1 MSFYSLKNLS
11 FGTKFSIV
19 AGVLLVF
26 GLFGGVLVSQQ
37 RQETRSNAAGNCSAN
52 TNGDLI
58 ADNCTAVNVSGY
70 LIGNNNN
77 ITNNVGNV
85 FGNGNRIG
93 NNVAGCVTGDNNHVG
108 NNVLGSMRGSGNT
121 ARQVANI
128 GGCSPNPYITPTSSP
143 TPPPTTCADGI
154 DNNQNELIDRGDPA
168 CHTDGNQ
175 DNPNSYDSHRSEV
188 NLPTPTPSRVP
199 TPTPTRIPTSTPTPT
214 LRPTITPTPTPVSR
228 CSDNIDNDNNGFK
241 DSFDST
247 CHTDNNPNNPNSY
260 DPTRPGEQG
269 GGNTCADSR
278 DNNNNG
284 VIDGGDPICHTD
296 GNPNN
301 PNSYDPSRNETSPTT
316 PPTLTPTPTRTPTS
330 TPVPG
335 NTSLVFNLLLHGIG
349 SAGDSANPGSGGNQ
363 HPLHPQRNVRVEVL
377 NAQNQL
383 ILTKDGVVNF
393 STTGGNFTG
402 TVDAGTTLVSGVYT
416 IKVKTNQFLKAL
428 TPGIQNIIAGGVNQ
442 MPQTTLINGE
452 INGDNTIN
460 ILDYNILIGCYSDLT
475 PAVSCTAANNL
486 LADLD
491 DDGHVNQFDYNLFLR
506 ELTNRQGV

>member
-1 MSFYSLKNLS
+1 MLKKLFSKSSLPIL
-11 FGTKFSIV
+11 V
-19 AGVLLVF
+19 GVVMVF
-26 GLFGGVLVSQQ
+26 GLFGAVMVSQQ
-37 RQETRSNAAGNCSAN
+37 QQDQRSSAAGRGG
-52 TNGDLI
+52 TG
-58 ADNCTAVNVSGY
+58 NCTTVGPGQDLTADDCTIDGGFNGSIFGSRNTIRGG
-70 LIGNNNN
+70 LGGFPAN
-77 ITNNVGNV
+77 I
-85 FGNGNRIG
+85 
-93 NNVAGCVTGDNNHVG
+93 TGDNNIIMGGMNGTIRGNGNDICGGLNGGING
-108 NNVLGSMRGSGNT
+108 NNNIIHGGVGGPINGTGN
-121 ARQVANI
+121 
-128 GGCSPNPYITPTSSP
+128 ITNASTPCGVRPSATISP
-143 TPPPTTCADGI
+143 TLPPATCADGI
-154 DNNQNELIDRGDPA
+154 DNNQNELIDGGDPA

-175 DNPNSYDSHRSEV
+175 NNPNTYD
-188 NLPTPTPSRVP
+188 
-199 TPTPTRIPTSTPTPT
+199 PTRNEGSIPTVTPR
-214 LRPTITPTPTPVSR
+214 LTITVTPPVTTPVSR